1 MLPLIMAGL
10 GAASPLLEML
20 MPGDK
25 GGMER
30 MEDPITTQALQQM
43 RGNRERMLNQN
54 PEAMRRA
61 TEMQLNNQQQAAIQS
76 ALGAATSQMANQGM
90 GGDISAPMAS
100 AISNS
105 QAAIGAAGQFANAYQ
120 QNNAMAMQA
129 RQQQDAQLQQL
140 ANEYGNQAQHVNLI
154 QRQGTGG
161 VGNAFL
167 KGLYGAATMTGLGG
181 SMEEIFKGKSASA
194 TAETGVPTMTDAE
207 KLRLASLGKYDI
219 ASGKFF

>member
-1 MLPLIMAGL
+1 MLPLLMAGL
-10 GAASPLLEML
+10 GAVSPLMEML

-61 TEMQLNNQQQAAIQS
+61 TEMQLNNQQQAAVQS
-76 ALGAATSQMANQGM
+76 ALGAASAQMANQGV
-90 GGDISAPMAS
+90 GGSISAPMAS

-161 VGNAFL
+161 VGNQLL

-181 SMEEIFKGKSASA
+181 SMAEIFRGKGVNE
-194 TAETGVPTMTDAE
+194 TADTGVETE
-207 KLRLASLGKYDI
+207 EQVS
-219 ASGKFF
+219 

>member
-1 MLPLIMAGL
+1 MLPLLMAGL
-10 GAASPLLEML
+10 GAVSPLMEML

-76 ALGAATSQMANQGM
+76 ALGAATSQMSNQGI
-90 GGDISAPMAS
+90 GGDVAAPMAS
-100 AISNS
+100 AVANS
-105 QAAIGAAGQFANAYQ
+105 QAAVGAAGQFAGAYQ

-161 VGNAFL
+161 VGNQLL

-181 SMEEIFKGKSASA
+181 SMAEIFRGKGVNE
-194 TAETGVPTMTDAE
+194 TADTGVETEEQRMI
-207 KLRLASLGKYDI
+207 RLGK
-219 ASGKFF
+219 ASPFSWS

>member
-1 MLPLIMAGL
+1 MLPLLMAGL
-10 GAASPLLEML
+10 GAVSPLMEML

-105 QAAIGAAGQFANAYQ
+105 QAAIGAAGQFAGAYQ

-161 VGNAFL
+161 VGNQLL

-181 SMEEIFKGKSASA
+181 SMAEIFRGKGVNE
-194 TAETGVPTMTDAE
+194 TADTGVETEEQRMI
-207 KLRLASLGKYDI
+207 RLGK
-219 ASGKFF
+219 ASPFSWS